1 MADLC
6 VLASREFG
14 GAENGLDALKG
25 QQFKCNLFVDDGQ
38 SALTRYRDL
47 DIVGRHVD
55 GGIRWVRCIGD
66 PHFESTGRRIRSRA
80 TRSIAVLPMHAGRS
94 GHRGRPGSGCWG
106 TRRGCGGYRSRRGRL
121 GRGLFIVTT
130 TAAGNQYQRG

>member
-1 MADLC
+1 LHFGDREADLC

-55 GGIRWVRCIGD
+55 GGNRWVRCIGD
-66 PHFESTGRRIRSRA
+66 RIRSRA
-80 TRSIAVLPMHAGRS
+80 TRSIAVCRCMLVTVGTAPGLAVAVGALGAVAVGTGR
-94 GHRGRPGSGCWG
+94 
-106 TRRGCGGYRSRRGRL
+106 
-121 GRGLFIVTT
+121 
-130 TAAGNQYQRG
+130 

>member
-1 MADLC
+1 LHFGDREADLC

-55 GGIRWVRCIGD
+55 GGNRWVRCIGA
-66 PHFESTGRRIRSRA
+66 PLFESTGGRIRSRA
-80 TRSIAVLPMHAGRS
+80 TRSIAV
-94 GHRGRPGSGCWG
+94 
-106 TRRGCGGYRSRRGRL
+106 SRCMLVAVG
-121 GRGLFIVTT
+121 
-130 TAAGNQYQRG
+130 TAAGLAVAVGALGAVAVGTGR